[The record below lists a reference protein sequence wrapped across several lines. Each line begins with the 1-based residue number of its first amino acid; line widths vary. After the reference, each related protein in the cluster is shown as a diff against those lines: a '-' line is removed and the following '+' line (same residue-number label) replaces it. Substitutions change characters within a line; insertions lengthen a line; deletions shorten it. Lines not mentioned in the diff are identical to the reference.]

1 MSLPAKSRYS
11 ISEAASYITSA
22 LSESVTTGQ
31 VLDWGAQELYKLYLS
46 IGHATVRQGEKVSH
60 INDCLVEIRPTA
72 EQAAQLSRG
81 AKITIVDC
89 WREGDKYEFVRSR
102 AGEYGGGHTRNTL
115 YVAIAAVAVA
125 GPELQS
131 FIARIRTATVEAPP
145 PEEPAPATPRVW
157 DEHTRRKLLAEYN
170 APGAT
175 HDKLAAQY
183 KCSRQFIGQK
193 LKEAR
198 EEASPK
204 KATSFD
210 AIIGGSRKK

>member
-1 MSLPAKSRYS
+1 MPLPAKSRYS

-81 AKITIVDC
+81 AKITIADC
-89 WREGDKYEFVRSR
+89 WQDGDKYEFVRSR
-102 AGEYGGGHTRNTL
+102 PGEYGGGHTRNTL
-115 YVAIAAVAVA
+115 YVTVAALAVA
-125 GPELQS
+125 GRELQS
-131 FIARIRTATVEAPP
+131 FIAGLRNTTAEAATPA
-145 PEEPAPATPRVW
+145 EQAPATPRVW

-175 HDKLAAQY
+175 QDKLAVQY
-183 KCSRQFIGQK
+183 NCSRQFIGQK

-204 KATSFD
+204 KATSFN
-210 AIIGGSRKK
+210 AFVGGSRKK